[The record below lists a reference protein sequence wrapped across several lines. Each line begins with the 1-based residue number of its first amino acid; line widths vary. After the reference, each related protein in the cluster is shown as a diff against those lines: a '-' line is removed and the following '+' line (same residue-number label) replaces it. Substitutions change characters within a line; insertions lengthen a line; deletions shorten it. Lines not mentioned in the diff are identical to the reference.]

1 MIEHL
6 DDDVARR
13 TMQEIADSYEQLARR
28 AEQELD
34 PAQTK
39 R

>member
-28 AEQELD
+28 AEQQLD
-34 PAQTK
+34 AAQTK